1 MKYAHHDMVGLYAS
15 RTSSVSPGILKVPFN
30 MRLNIEPHSIQSSQF
45 SHVPLAI
52 TWTPKFDQNLRC
64 LARDS
69 VLGGSSHLVKWN
81 PKL

>member
-1 MKYAHHDMVGLYAS
+1 
-15 RTSSVSPGILKVPFN
+15 
-30 MRLNIEPHSIQSSQF
+30 MRLNIEPHSIQSSPF

-69 VLGGSSHLVKWN
+69 ELGGSSHLVKWN